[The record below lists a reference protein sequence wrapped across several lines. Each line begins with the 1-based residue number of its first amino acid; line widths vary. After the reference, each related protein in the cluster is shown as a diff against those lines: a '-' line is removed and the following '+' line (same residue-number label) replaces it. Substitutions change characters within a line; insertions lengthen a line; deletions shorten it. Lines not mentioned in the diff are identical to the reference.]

1 MGGRGQIGGV
11 GLSITVSH
19 PRSSSRGAAPTA
31 TPVPTPTP
39 TPLPYAVGVG
49 WLQAD
54 GTEMVLDGF
63 VHDQGLGQTYALV
76 RRELDDQV
84 VRYWIAPDSALALIV
99 PWGTER
105 ADYASCDQ

>member
-31 TPVPTPTP
+31 